1 MPKEVFKSSKISG
14 IRVKSIQVE
23 SSQVESSQV
32 ESTQTKK
39 KSNKQVTKNDN
50 FKNSFV
56 HSVVFGEDEKW
67 CKGSETEV
75 LGESTVVGTS

>member
-1 MPKEVFKSSKISG
+1 M
-14 IRVKSIQVE
+14 
-23 SSQVESSQV
+23 
-32 ESTQTKK
+32 K

-67 CKGSETEV
+67 CRGSETEV

>member
-1 MPKEVFKSSKISG
+1 M
-14 IRVKSIQVE
+14 
-23 SSQVESSQV
+23 SQVESSQV
-32 ESTQTKK
+32 KLSQVESSQVKSIQI
-39 KSNKQVTKNDN
+39 KSNQVRAHSNHEEEQVTKNDN